1 MDHRNVREQQQ
12 EGRAAYKPKS
22 SRALASRREGGG
34 SLGRQDRSRLLPDG
48 WPSLLTASEIAIDP
62 RRNPAYAMA
71 ERMQL
76 PRVTRI
82 GRRFLVRRD
91 DLLLSLD
98 ESRAAWR
105 GGAIELSLEDDSADF
120 TAALRERF

>member
-34 SLGRQDRSRLLPDG
+34 SLR
-48 WPSLLTASEIAIDP
+48 
-62 RRNPAYAMA
+62 
-71 ERMQL
+71 
-76 PRVTRI
+76 
-82 GRRFLVRRD
+82 RRFLVRRD

-98 ESRAAWR
+98 ESRAAWL
-105 GGAIELSLEDDSADF
+105 GGAIELSLGDDSADL
-120 TAALRERF
+120 TAALSERF